1 MAKRTECKIPGYD
14 QFKTPDQTN
23 RKATMRK
30 ESIILT
36 AAVGLILCS
45 CKRTQILDT
54 DVLAKV
60 RDKTLSRAEVLRIIP
75 KGSSS
80 ADSLLIAE
88 NFIKK
93 WVKDA
98 LVYEVALRNLEDEKT
113 EIEQFVEEYRH
124 SLFRYRYQERLIKE
138 KLSADIRVADR
149 INYYEEN
156 QKKFILDKGL
166 IKGLFL
172 KIPLNAPGLS
182 DVKTWYSS
190 SSVESLEKIEKYSVQ
205 NAISYDYFYDRWV
218 SFDEVMANIPMQ
230 VTNTNNFLRNNKT
243 VELSDSSYCYLLN
256 IKEYLPVGSLAPY
269 EYAEPQVIEMLINQ
283 RKMEFLR
290 NFEEELYQDAIKKGD
305 VVFSKEKS

>member
-1 MAKRTECKIPGYD
+1 MA
-14 QFKTPDQTN
+14 FVF
-23 RKATMRK
+23 M
-30 ESIILT
+30 
-36 AAVGLILCS
+36 LCS
-45 CKRTQILDT
+45 CKRAQILDT
-54 DVLAKV
+54 DILAKAK
-60 RDKTLSRAEVLRIIP
+60 DKPLSRAEVLRIIP
-75 KGSSS
+75 KGVSS

-93 WVKDA
+93 WIKDA
-98 LVYEVALRNLEDEKT
+98 LVYEVALRNLEDEKP
-113 EIEQFVEEYRH
+113 EIDQLVEEYRN

-138 KLSADIRVADR
+138 KLSVDIRVTDR

-172 KIPLNAPGLS
+172 KIPINAPGLS

-205 NAISYDYFYDRWV
+205 NAIFYDYFYDRWV
-218 SFDEVMANIPMQ
+218 DFDDVMSNIPIH
-230 VTNTNNFLRNNKT
+230 VTNTNSFLKNNKT
-243 VELSDSSYCYLLN
+243 VELSDSNYCYLLN
-256 IKEYLPVGSLAPY
+256 IKEYLPIGSLAPY

-305 VVFSKEKS
+305 VVFSEEES

>member
-1 MAKRTECKIPGYD
+1 
-14 QFKTPDQTN
+14 
-23 RKATMRK
+23 MRK